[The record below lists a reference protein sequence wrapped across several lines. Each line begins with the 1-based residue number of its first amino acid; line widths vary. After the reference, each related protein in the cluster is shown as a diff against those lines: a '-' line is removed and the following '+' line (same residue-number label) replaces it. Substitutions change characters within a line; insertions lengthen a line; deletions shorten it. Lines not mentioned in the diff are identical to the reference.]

1 MNSLSRRQ
9 FLVASTAG
17 WWAFRLGLGA
27 EPFTTRFGA
36 EVSALLADWCDGLL
50 KLQLPEGAFRCPSC
64 DFIHGRCAD
73 ACYPLLRMASETYDS
88 KYLDAAMRVQRW
100 SRHVDC
106 DDGAWQNDPGA
117 THPWKG
123 ITVFG
128 AIALAEAIYHHG
140 ALLGPSTRAAWTDRL
155 RKAIEFVFRE
165 FHWKNYAN
173 INYPVT
179 ASYAFA
185 LCGRLLDEP
194 RYIARGREFARQ
206 SLEFLT
212 RPSRL
217 LYGEGKPWERRS
229 PKGCYPVDLG
239 YNVEESLSS
248 LVQYGLLTGD
258 EEVLGPVIESLKA
271 HLEFMLPDGG
281 WDNSWGTRSYKWTY
295 WGSRTSDGC
304 LPAYALLASREP
316 SFATAAVQHLA
327 LLRRCTKDGLLHGG
341 PHYVAHQVPPC
352 VHHTFCHAK
361 SLASLLDHPRFN
373 PNLAAST
380 PLPRAVAKGIRAFP
394 EINVWLAATGPWRA
408 TVSGYDWFNANSKMT
423 IHQASGGALG
433 MLWHEKI
440 GPVLCASLA
449 EYLPWEPSN
458 MQPMKEPDFPLTVRL
473 ERTVDGKRL
482 SSLLDGAAEVA
493 PSEENGA
500 LVFRVK
506 LKLFPGELTYRF
518 TPENVQLES
527 KCPGGWMIVPIIATA
542 TDKVRVESAT
552 QSFEERRIFNP
563 VPGFEADP
571 LVVMPDANGCCRV
584 TISPK
589 EKS

>member
-9 FLVASTAG
+9 FLVASAAG
-17 WWAFRLGLGA
+17 LCSLRSFG
-27 EPFTTRFGA
+27 EPPTPTNFGA
-36 EVSALLADWCDGLL
+36 DVSALLADWCDGLL

-64 DFIHGRCAD
+64 DIIHGRCAD
-73 ACYPLLRMASETYDS
+73 AIYPFLQMASSTYDT
-88 KYLDAAMRVQRW
+88 KYIDAAMSVQRW
-100 SRHVDC
+100 SRNVDC
-106 DDGAWQNDPGA
+106 ADGAWQNDPGT
-117 THPWKG
+117 THTWKG

-128 AIALAEAIYHHG
+128 AITLAETLHHHG
-140 ALLGPSTRAAWTDRL
+140 ALLGATTRAAWTDRL

-179 ASYAFA
+179 ASYALA
-185 LCGRLLDEP
+185 LCGRVLDEP
-194 RYIARGREFARQ
+194 RYVERGREFARK

-212 RPSRL
+212 KPNRL
-217 LYGEGKPWERRS
+217 LYGEGKPYEQRS

-239 YNVEESLSS
+239 YNVEESLQA
-248 LVQYGLLTGD
+248 LAQYGLLTGD
-258 EEVLGPVIESLKA
+258 EEVLGPTVESLKA

-304 LPAYALLASREP
+304 LPAYALLAGREP
-316 SFATAAVQHLA
+316 SFATAAVRHLA
-327 LLRRCTKDGLLHGG
+327 LLRSCTKDGLLHGG
-341 PHYVAHQVPPC
+341 PHYVAHKMPPC

-361 SLASLLDHPRFN
+361 ALASLLDHPKFN
-373 PNLAAST
+373 PNIAAT
-380 PLPRAVAKGIRAFP
+380 ALLPRAAARGIRAFP
-394 EINVWLAATGPWRA
+394 EINVWLASAGPWRA
-408 TVSGYDWFNANSKMT
+408 TVSGYDWFNTKPKMT
-423 IHQASGGALG
+423 IRQATGGALG

-473 ERTVDGKRL
+473 EGTVDGKRT
-482 SSLLDGAAEVA
+482 SSLFDSAAEVT

-506 LKLFPGELTYRF
+506 MKLLSGELTYRI
-518 TPENVQLES
+518 TPEDVRIES
-527 KCPGGWMIVPIIATA
+527 KCPGAWMVLPIIATA
-542 TDKVRVESAT
+542 NGRVRVESAT
-552 QSFEERRIFNP
+552 QSFEEKRIFNP

-571 LVVMPDANGCCRV
+571 LIVMPNADGRCSVR
-584 TISPK
+584 ISPA
-589 EKS
+589 